1 MVREGLMIFVRR
13 MRVSAKIFFGIGC
26 LIFLGASITGFA
38 AYNLFVLTNSI
49 RHFAHHA
56 AAAVDLSVSAE
67 QHMSRIHRFSYYLSD
82 PNKAVAERSRI
93 QIGKEGA
100 DLARD
105 LADLKPMLEPEDQG
119 LYSKVVVG
127 VDQYQDMLEKL
138 RAFVAAGQVK
148 QFNDLWE
155 ADAIRTFQSVE
166 NAFYGLVRNNQRRMT
181 GEADAAQA
189 RAQSSLI
196 FVVAGSLLG
205 TLLILLAGYI
215 LIQREIVNPLI
226 AVTGAMKRLADGD
239 LSATADT
246 TSREDEV
253 GDLTRAFQS
262 FRQAVVDRAAAEAD
276 IEIQRQATESQR
288 QEHERVLTIRAEEQG
303 RTVEVIGT
311 ALSRLAKGDLGF
323 QLSEPFSPAYE
334 RLRADFNTAITQ
346 LQEAMKLIKES
357 ADGIRAGA
365 DEVSQSAESLSRR
378 TEQQA
383 ASLEETA
390 AAMDQITASVRKTAD
405 GTADVSKVVAGAKA
419 DAERSGVIVHQAIDA
434 MGQIE
439 QSARQ
444 ITQIIGVI
452 DEIAFQTNLLA
463 LNAGVEAARAG
474 EAGKGFAVVANEV
487 RALAQRTAASAKEI
501 KILISSSTTQV
512 ANGSQLVGQTG
523 SALDRILT
531 NMSQINTLVA
541 EMAVSASDQA
551 AGLNE
556 INSTVEQMDQVT
568 QQNASMV
575 EESSAAS
582 FSLASES
589 QQLTELIN
597 RFNVGQEDRNIL
609 RVRRPLRRHA
619 HNLRP
624 VMEKAEGG
632 RANLALRK
640 WQKPEPDEWEEF

>member
-1 MVREGLMIFVRR
+1 MIFVRR

-26 LIFLGASITGFA
+26 LIFLGAIVTGFA
-38 AYNLFVLTNSI
+38 AYNLYVLTNSI
-49 RHFAHHA
+49 QHFARHT
-56 AAAVDLSVSAE
+56 AAAVELSVAAE
-67 QHMSRIHRFSYYLSD
+67 QRMSRIHRFSYYLSD
-82 PNKAVAERSRI
+82 TNPTVAERSRS
-93 QIGKEGA
+93 QIGKESA
-100 DLARD
+100 NLARD
-105 LADLKPMLEPEDQG
+105 LVDLRPMLEAEDQS

-127 VDQYQDMLEKL
+127 VDQYQVMLERL
-138 RAFVAAGQVK
+138 RALAAAGQTK

-155 ADAIRTFQSVE
+155 ANAIRTFQSVE

-181 GEADAAQA
+181 AEADAAQA
-189 RAQSSLI
+189 RARSGLI
-196 FVVAGSLLG
+196 LVVVGSVLG
-205 TLLILLAGYI
+205 TLLILLAGYV
-215 LIQREIVNPLI
+215 LIQRQIVNPLI
-226 AVTGAMKRLADGD
+226 AITGAMKRLADGD

-246 TSREDEV
+246 TNREDEV

-262 FRQAVVDRAAAEAD
+262 FRQAVVDRAAVEAD

-303 RTVEVIGT
+303 RTVEIIGT

-323 QLSEPFSPAYE
+323 QLNEPFSPAYE
-334 RLRADFNTAITQ
+334 RLRADFNTAISQ

-419 DAERSGVIVHQAIDA
+419 DAERSGAIVHQAIDA

-597 RFNVGQEDRNIL
+597 RFNVGQEERNIL
-609 RVRRPLRRHA
+609 RVRRPLRRYA

-624 VMEKAEGG
+624 VMEKAESG
-632 RANLALRK
+632 RANVAMRK

>member
-1 MVREGLMIFVRR
+1 M
-13 MRVSAKIFFGIGC
+13 A
-26 LIFLGASITGFA
+26 
-38 AYNLFVLTNSI
+38 
-49 RHFAHHA
+49 
-56 AAAVDLSVSAE
+56 
-67 QHMSRIHRFSYYLSD
+67 
-82 PNKAVAERSRI
+82 
-93 QIGKEGA
+93 
-100 DLARD
+100 
-105 LADLKPMLEPEDQG
+105 
-119 LYSKVVVG
+119 
-127 VDQYQDMLEKL
+127 
-138 RAFVAAGQVK
+138 AAGQLK
-148 QFNDLWE
+148 QFTDLWD

-181 GEADAAQA
+181 AEADAARD
-189 RAQSSLI
+189 RAQSGLT
-196 FVVAGSLLG
+196 FVILGSAVG
-205 TLLILLAGYI
+205 SILILLGAYL
-215 LIQREIVNPLI
+215 LIQREIVSPLVAI
-226 AVTGAMKRLADGD
+226 TRAMKRLVEGD

-276 IEIQRQATESQR
+276 IEIQRRAAELQR
-288 QEHERVLTIRAEEQG
+288 QEHEKVLMLRAEEQG
-303 RTVEVIGT
+303 HTVEVIGT

-323 QLSEPFSPAYE
+323 QLNEPFSPAYE
-334 RLRADFNTAITQ
+334 RLRADFNTAIVQ
-346 LQEAMKLIKES
+346 LHDAMKLIKES

-365 DEVSQSAESLSRR
+365 DEVSQSAESLSKR

-419 DAERSGVIVHQAIDA
+419 DAERSGTIVHQAIDA

-512 ANGSQLVGQTG
+512 ASGQPARWPNRVGTRQN
-523 SALDRILT
+523 SHKH
-531 NMSQINTLVA
+531 VA
-541 EMAVSASDQA
+541 NQY
-551 AGLNE
+551 AGCG
-556 INSTVEQMDQVT
+556 DGC
-568 QQNASMV
+568 
-575 EESSAAS
+575 
-582 FSLASES
+582 F
-589 QQLTELIN
+589 
-597 RFNVGQEDRNIL
+597 R
-609 RVRRPLRRHA
+609 
-619 HNLRP
+619 
-624 VMEKAEGG
+624 
-632 RANLALRK
+632 
-640 WQKPEPDEWEEF
+640 

>member
-1 MVREGLMIFVRR
+1 MLFVKN
-13 MRVSAKIFFGIGC
+13 MRISAKIFFGIGC
-26 LIFLGASITGFA
+26 LIVLGATVTAFA
-38 AYNLFVLTNSI
+38 AYNLYVLTNSI
-49 RHFAHHA
+49 QHFARHTA
-56 AAAVDLSVSAE
+56 TAVELSVAAE
-67 QHMSRIHRFSYYLSD
+67 QRMSRIHRFSYYLSD
-82 PNKAVAERSRI
+82 SNRAVAERSRT

-105 LADLKPMLEPEDQG
+105 LIDLKPMLEAEDQG
-119 LYSKVVVG
+119 LYRKVVVG
-127 VDQYQDMLEKL
+127 VDQYQDMLERL
-138 RAFVAAGQVK
+138 RTFAAAGQIK

-181 GEADAAQA
+181 AEADAARNQ
-189 RAQSSLI
+189 AQSGLT
-196 FVVAGSLLG
+196 FVILGSALG
-205 TLLILLAGYI
+205 SLLILLAAYL
-215 LIQREIVNPLI
+215 LIQREIVSPLVAI
-226 AVTGAMKRLADGD
+226 TRAMKRLADGD

-276 IEIQRQATESQR
+276 IEFQRQATELQR
-288 QEHERVLTIRAEEQG
+288 QEHERVLLLRTEEQG
-303 RTVEVIGT
+303 RTVEAIGT

-323 QLSEPFSPAYE
+323 QLTEPFSPAYE
-334 RLRADFNTAITQ
+334 RLRADFNTAIVQ
-346 LQEAMKLIKES
+346 LQDAMKLIKES

-365 DEVSQSAESLSRR
+365 DEVSQSAESLSKR

-419 DAERSGVIVHQAIDA
+419 DAERSGGIVHQAIDA

-512 ANGSQLVGQTG
+512 STGSQLVGQTG

-597 RFNVGQEDRNIL
+597 KFNVGTEERNVL
-609 RVRRPLRRHA
+609 RVRRPLRRYA
-619 HNLRP
+619 QNLRP
-624 VMEKAEGG
+624 VMEKGDGG
-632 RANLALRK
+632 RSNIASVRK
-640 WQKPEPDEWEEF
+640 WQKPELDEWEEF